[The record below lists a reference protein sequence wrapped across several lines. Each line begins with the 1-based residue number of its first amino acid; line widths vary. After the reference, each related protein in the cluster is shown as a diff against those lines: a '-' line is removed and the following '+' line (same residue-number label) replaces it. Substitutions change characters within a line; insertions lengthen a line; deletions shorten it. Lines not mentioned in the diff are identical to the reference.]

1 MVTLSPKKSKLKKK
15 YIVTSALPYVNGIKH
30 LGNFVGSL
38 LPADIYARYLRAQ
51 GHDVLCVCAT
61 DEHGTPSEL
70 AAIEEGLEVADYCK
84 KYHEIQKQIYSDF
97 YCSFDIFGRTSDQAN
112 HKMTQHLFLKLYENG
127 LIEEKETIQLY
138 SIDDQR
144 FLPDRFVRGTC
155 PYCKYENARGD
166 QCENCTKVLDPLDL
180 IEPKSAIS
188 GSKNVEPRTS
198 KHLYINLPKM
208 ENEIGQWIETKKDT
222 WPKTSYSIAKKWISE
237 GLKSR
242 SITRDLKW
250 GIPVPLKGYEDKVFY
265 VWFDAPIGYI
275 GASVQWAEQTGKS
288 WEYYW
293 KDPETK
299 LYQFMG
305 KDNVPFHTVTWP
317 STMKGADDGFV
328 LAHMVK
334 GFEWLNYEGGKFSTS
349 LKRGIF
355 TDQALKIFPA
365 DHWRYYLILI
375 APERHDTD
383 FLWSGFQSA
392 INNDLANVFG
402 NFVHRTLTFII
413 RYFDGV
419 VPKQGVLDDED
430 KEMLEA
436 ISKTRDLMRKNFEDV
451 EFQKALLDLR
461 SLWQTANQYF
471 QSKEPWKLVKEDME
485 KAGTV
490 LSICVHVCKSI
501 AILSQLFIPNTTE
514 KIYEYLGLPKPEVLL
529 WDDATNSK
537 DLIGKNLPTDPKP
550 LFSKIEDIEIR
561 KLEEEYGGIKGAEK
575 KLTDVKGGQKGKK
588 KKELISQNTSN
599 LPEGIITIDD
609 FSKIHIKVGQ
619 IINGSKVENSRK
631 LLRFEVDIGE
641 KNSRIIL
648 AGISEYYDPKEL
660 IGKKILVL
668 ANLEPKKLASQES
681 QGMILAYHS
690 NDSNGK
696 ERFNVIELIDSALIG
711 SRIS

>member
-1 MVTLSPKKSKLKKK
+1 MPKKTKPKEK

-38 LPADIYARYLRAQ
+38 LPADVYARYLRAQ
-51 GHDVLCVCAT
+51 NHDVLCVCAT

-70 AAIEEGLEVADYCK
+70 AALEEGLDVADYCK
-84 KYHEIQKQIYSDF
+84 KYYEIQKKIYEDF
-97 YCSFDIFGRTSDQAN
+97 ECSFDIFGRTSNQPN

-127 LIEEKETIQLY
+127 LIEEKETTQLY
-138 SIDDQR
+138 SIDDKR
-144 FLPDRFVRGTC
+144 FLPDRFVRGIC

-198 KHLYINLPKM
+198 KHLFINLPKM

-222 WPKTSYSIAKKWISE
+222 WPKTSYSIAKKWVSE

-250 GIPVPLKGYEDKVFY
+250 GVPVPIKGYDDKVFY
-265 VWFDAPIGYI
+265 VWIDAPIGYI
-275 GASVQWAEQTGKS
+275 GASVEWSEQTGKS
-288 WEYYW
+288 WEHYW
-293 KDPETK
+293 KDPSTK

-317 STMKGADDGFV
+317 STMKGANDGFV

-355 TDQALKIFPA
+355 TDQALKLFPA

-383 FLWSGFQSA
+383 FQWKGFQSA
-392 INNDLANVFG
+392 INNDLANVLG
-402 NFVHRTLTFII
+402 NFVHRTLTFIL
-413 RYFDGV
+413 RYFEGV
-419 VPKQGVLDDED
+419 VPNQISLDNDD
-430 KEMLEA
+430 KAMLETVT
-436 ISKTRDLMRKNFEDV
+436 KTITSMRKNFEAV
-451 EFQKALLDLR
+451 EFQKALVDLR
-461 SLWQTANQYF
+461 SLWQSANQYF

-490 LSICVHVCKSI
+490 LSICTHICKSI
-501 AILSQLFIPNTTE
+501 AILNQAFIPNSSE
-514 KIYEYLGLPKPEVLL
+514 KIFESLGLGKPDILL

-537 DLIGKNLPTDPKP
+537 DLIGKKISPEPKP
-550 LFSKIEDIEIR
+550 LFTKIEDKEI
-561 KLEEEYGGIKGAEK
+561 K
-575 KLTDVKGGQKGKK
+575 
-588 KKELISQNTSN
+588 
-599 LPEGIITIDD
+599 
-609 FSKIHIKVGQ
+609 H
-619 IINGSKVENSRK
+619 
-631 LLRFEVDIGE
+631 
-641 KNSRIIL
+641 
-648 AGISEYYDPKEL
+648 
-660 IGKKILVL
+660 
-668 ANLEPKKLASQES
+668 
-681 QGMILAYHS
+681 
-690 NDSNGK
+690 
-696 ERFNVIELIDSALIG
+696 
-711 SRIS
+711 

>member
-1 MVTLSPKKSKLKKK
+1 MLKLTPKKIKPKAK

-30 LGNFVGSL
+30 LGNFIGSL

-70 AAIEEGLEVADYCK
+70 AALEEGLEVADYCK
-84 KYHEIQKQIYSDF
+84 KYHEIQKQIYKDF
-97 YCSFDIFGRTSDQAN
+97 ECSFDIFGRTSHPAN

-127 LIEEKETIQLY
+127 LIEEKETTQLY

-144 FLPDRFVRGTC
+144 FLPDRFVRGIC

-188 GSKNVEPRTS
+188 GSKNVEPRVS

-222 WPKTSYSIAKKWISE
+222 WPKTSYSIAKKWVSE

-250 GIPVPLKGYEDKVFY
+250 GIKVPLDGYGDKVFY

-275 GASVQWAEQTGKS
+275 GASLEWAEETGKS

-299 LYQFMG
+299 LYQFKG

-317 STMKGADDGFV
+317 STMKGANDGFV
-328 LAHMVK
+328 LAYMVK

-349 LKRGIF
+349 SKRGIF

-383 FLWSGFQSA
+383 FQWSGFQSA
-392 INNDLANVFG
+392 INNDLANVLG
-402 NFVHRTLTFII
+402 NFVHRTLTFIL

-419 VPKQGVLDDED
+419 VPKQSTLDVDD
-430 KEMLEA
+430 KAILETV
-436 ISKTRDLMRKNFEDV
+436 SKTIESMRKNFEDV

-461 SLWQTANQYF
+461 SLWQSANQYF
-471 QSKEPWKLVKEDME
+471 QAKEPWKLVKEDLE

-490 LSICVHVCKSI
+490 LSICAQLCKSI
-501 AILSQLFIPNTTE
+501 AILNQLFIPNTSE
-514 KIYEYLGLPKPEVLL
+514 KIFEYLGLPKPDVLL
-529 WDDATNSK
+529 WDEATNTK
-537 DLIGKNLPTDPKP
+537 DLIGKKIPADPKP
-550 LFSKIEDIEIR
+550 LFTKIEDKEIKR
-561 KLEEEYGGIKGAEK
+561 LEEEYSGIKGAEK

-588 KKELISQNTSN
+588 KKVQSEPAPKN

-609 FSKIHIKVGQ
+609 FDKVHIKVGQ
-619 IINGSKVENSRK
+619 IKAGIKVENSRK
-631 LLRFEVDIGE
+631 LLKFEVDIGE
-641 KNSRIIL
+641 EKPRTIL
-648 AGISEYYDPKEL
+648 AGLSEYYNPKDL

-668 ANLEPKKLASQES
+668 ANLEFKKLAGQES
-681 QGMILAYHS
+681 QGMILAYQS
-690 NDSNGK
+690 KDSEEK
-696 ERFNVIELIDSALIG
+696 KRFNVIQLSDDALVG

>member
-1 MVTLSPKKSKLKKK
+1 LSTKKVQKKQK
-15 YIVTSALPYVNGIKH
+15 FIVTSALPYVNGIKH
-30 LGNFVGSL
+30 LGNFIGSL

-61 DEHGTPSEL
+61 DEHGTPAEL
-70 AAIEEGLEVADYCK
+70 AALEEGLEVADYCK
-84 KYHEIQKQIYSDF
+84 KYHEIQKQIYKDF
-97 YCSFDIFGRTSDQAN
+97 LLSFDIFGRTSDKAN
-112 HKMTQHLFLKLYENG
+112 HKITQHLFLKLYENG
-127 LIEEKETIQLY
+127 LIEERETTQLF

-144 FLPDRFVRGTC
+144 FLPDRFVRGIC

-188 GSKNVEPRTS
+188 GSKNVEARIS

-208 ENEIGQWIETKKDT
+208 ENVIGQWIETKKDT

-275 GASVQWAEQTGKS
+275 GASIEWSEQTGKS
-288 WEYYW
+288 WENYW

-305 KDNVPFHTVTWP
+305 KDNIPFHTVTWP
-317 STMKGADDGFV
+317 SAMKGADDGFA
-328 LAHMVK
+328 LADMVK

-355 TDQALKIFPA
+355 TDQALKIFPP

-383 FLWSGFQSA
+383 FQWSGFQSA
-392 INNDLANVFG
+392 INNDLANVLG
-402 NFVHRTLTFII
+402 NFVHRTLTFIH
-413 RYFDGV
+413 RYFNGV
-419 VPKQGVLDDED
+419 VPKQSNLDADD
-430 KEMLEA
+430 KAILES
-436 ISKTRDLMRKNFEDV
+436 IKQTITNLRKNFVDV
-451 EFQKALLDLR
+451 EFQKSLVELR
-461 SLWQTANQYF
+461 SLWQSANQYF
-471 QSKEPWKLVKEDME
+471 QVKEPWKLVKEDIE

-490 LSICVHVCKSI
+490 LSVCVHICKSI
-501 AILSQLFIPNTTE
+501 AILNQVFIPTATD
-514 KIYEYLGLPKPEVLL
+514 KIFEYLGLEKQDVLL
-529 WDDATNSK
+529 WDTATNHK
-537 DLIGKNLPTDPKP
+537 DLIGKQLPSDPKP
-550 LFSKIEDIEIR
+550 LFDKIEDKEIK
-561 KLEEEYGGIKGAEK
+561 KLEEQFSGVKGVEE

-588 KKELISQNTSN
+588 RKETPKQEKL

-609 FSKIHIKVGQ
+609 FIKVHIKVGLVKKA
-619 IINGSKVENSRK
+619 SKLEKSRK
-631 LLRFEVDIGE
+631 LLQIEVDIGE
-641 KNSRIIL
+641 EKPRQIL
-648 AGISEYYDPKEL
+648 AGLAEHIDPKKL
-660 IGKKILVL
+660 IGKKLLVL
-668 ANLEPKKLASQES
+668 ANLEPKKLAGLES
-681 QGMILAYHS
+681 QGMILAYKS
-690 NDSNGK
+690 QSDTGDDQ
-696 ERFNVIELIDSALIG
+696 FNVIQVSESAIVG